1 MEGKN
6 EYGSKIQEKISFEAK
21 RAIMTN
27 SRIPESLR
35 HYKWSDYLPH
45 LIEGQKVN
53 DESVIKSRE
62 KVKSQCKGYTL
73 KLIDHYQNVKE
84 NPEEEYKKFPS
95 LIIYGPETSGKTV
108 LATLV
113 ARSLAEK
120 CQKSILFVDFMD
132 LNSIVYTILD
142 FRSET
147 FTMILERY
155 LNPDILI
162 IDEVAKSKMAPMLEP
177 FLSALIRQRQ
187 NSDKTKIT
195 IITSKVS
202 ANGIENIVG
211 EDCARIIKK
220 TREFTSVEILAE
232 RPHRL
237 ETFDENIYNASLI
250 NNFLYNNFINKYP
263 KGSCIEMTE
272 TEVKQM
278 LNSAFI
284 SGSKRKKRR

>member
-1 MEGKN
+1 M
-6 EYGSKIQEKISFEAK
+6 A
-21 RAIMTN
+21 N

-35 HYKWSDYLPH
+35 HYKWLDYHPH
-45 LIEGQKVN
+45 IIEGKKVN
-53 DESVIKSRE
+53 DESVIRSRKE
-62 KVKSQCKGYTL
+62 AKFQCREYAI
-73 KLIDHYQNVKE
+73 KLIDHYKNIKE

-108 LATLV
+108 IATLV
-113 ARSLAEK
+113 ARSIAEK
-120 CQKSILFVDFMD
+120 CEKSILFVDFMD

-147 FTMILERY
+147 FTMTLEKY
-155 LNPDILI
+155 MDPDILI
-162 IDEVAKSKMAPMLEP
+162 IDEVVKSKMAPMLEP
-177 FLSALIRQRQ
+177 FLSSLIRQRQ

-202 ANGIENIVG
+202 PDGIENIVG

-220 TREFTSVEILAE
+220 EREFTNVEILAE
-232 RPHRL
+232 RPNRL

-250 NNFLYNNFINKYP
+250 NKYLYSNFISKYP
-263 KGSCIEMTE
+263 KDACIEMTE

-284 SGSKRKKRR
+284 SGSKRKKRK